1 MKKSLLVLFTALLLA
16 MMTVTFWASL
26 DRSVLQARRGLWLDP
41 WFVATLVDA
50 YIGFVI
56 FYVWV
61 AYKEKTAFSR
71 ILWFFLILGLGNMAA
86 AFYVLLQMRK
96 LGSVDPWEK
105 VLLREES

>member
-1 MKKSLLVLFTALLLA
+1 MKKFLVGFFAVLFLSMVVIIFA
-16 MMTVTFWASL
+16 ASL
-26 DRSVLQARRGLWLDP
+26 ERSVFQAGQGLWPDP

-50 YIGFVI
+50 YIGFAI

-71 ILWFFLILGLGNMAA
+71 ILWFFLVMGLGNMAT
-86 AFYVLLQMRK
+86 AFYVLLQLRK